1 MNLINQ
7 IMQEGLKDI
16 FPAAV
21 LFVMKE
27 GRVLLDRSYG
37 WLDPESKKIPA
48 SSDTLFD
55 LDSLTH
61 LFTVSIFMELIEVGK
76 VTLDTPL
83 SDILPEFK
91 GERPVLPYEDPFQAG
106 KMVHMQRPGQ
116 NKVNAA
122 GITFRQLLTHTSGLP
137 AWRPLYTQSDP
148 DAARR
153 LVYETFFSYVP
164 GEQILYSDI
173 GMLLLGFAVEKL
185 TRLPLEQAI
194 QDYICLPLGLW
205 RTTYRPLDGVMPFSN
220 LTPTEF
226 YAWNQRYNFGEVYE
240 KNTAFLGGVSGQA
253 GIFATAPELA
263 YFGQTFLYA
272 SMLKAE
278 TIRQMTSLQAQE
290 GNIRQGLGFRLW
302 SPDPESSS
310 YPLGQRAFGL
320 TGLTGTSLWMEPEK
334 GLVIT
339 LLTNHVYYGRQA
351 EKIEKFR
358 LKLHEVINQHFT
370 Y

>member
-1 MNLINQ
+1 MIHIQ
-7 IMQEGLKDI
+7 
-16 FPAAV
+16 P
-21 LFVMKE
+21 
-27 GRVLLDRSYG
+27 
-37 WLDPESKKIPA
+37 
-48 SSDTLFD
+48 
-55 LDSLTH
+55 
-61 LFTVSIFMELIEVGK
+61 
-76 VTLDTPL
+76 
-83 SDILPEFK
+83 
-91 GERPVLPYEDPFQAG
+91 
-106 KMVHMQRPGQ
+106 PGQ

-137 AWRPLYTQSDP
+137 AWRPLFKQLNP
-148 DAARR
+148 DTARR

-164 GEQILYSDI
+164 GEKILYSDI

-185 TRLPLEQAI
+185 TKLPLEQVI
-194 QDYICLPLGLW
+194 QEYICLPLGLW
-205 RTTYRPLDGVMPFSN
+205 RTAYCPLKGVMPLGSVV
-220 LTPTEF
+220 PTEF
-226 YAWNQRYNFGEVYE
+226 YAWNQRYNFGEVHDE
-240 KNTAFLGGVSGQA
+240 NTSFLGGVSGHA

-263 YFGQTFLYA
+263 YFGQTFLYD

-278 TIRQMTSLQAQE
+278 TISQMTSLQAQE
-290 GNIRQGLGFRLW
+290 GDIRQGLGFRLW

-339 LLTNHVYYGRQA
+339 LLTNHVYYGQKA

-358 LKLHEVINQHFT
+358 LKLHEVIYEYFS